1 MNQRHEMKID
11 VRVILYV
18 SVLVID
24 VIRVSGMEL
33 QLRMKYGSTI

>member
-1 MNQRHEMKID
+1 MNQRQEIKID

-24 VIRVSGMEL
+24 VICVSGVEL
-33 QLRMKYGSTI
+33 QLRM

>member
-1 MNQRHEMKID
+1 MNQRQEIKID

-24 VIRVSGMEL
+24 VIRVSGVEL
-33 QLRMKYGSTI
+33 QLRM